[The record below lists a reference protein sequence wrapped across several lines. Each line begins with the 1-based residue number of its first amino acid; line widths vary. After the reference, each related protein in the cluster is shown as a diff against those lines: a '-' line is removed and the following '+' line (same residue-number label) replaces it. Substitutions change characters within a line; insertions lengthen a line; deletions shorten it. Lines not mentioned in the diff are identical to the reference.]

1 MSTTDSKILFVNKN
15 EILRLCVR
23 EERIL
28 ENFVS
33 LLSDKV
39 FMLNNK
45 VKSLAFK
52 SVREKV
58 INFILELQKNQQ
70 SELIKLKSSKED
82 IASYLGIP
90 RPSLSREL
98 IKLREDKLIE
108 FYRASINILNLEALE
123 EELFK

>member
-70 SELIKLKSSKED
+70 SEL
-82 IASYLGIP
+82 
-90 RPSLSREL
+90 
-98 IKLREDKLIE
+98 
-108 FYRASINILNLEALE
+108 LN
-123 EELFK
+123 